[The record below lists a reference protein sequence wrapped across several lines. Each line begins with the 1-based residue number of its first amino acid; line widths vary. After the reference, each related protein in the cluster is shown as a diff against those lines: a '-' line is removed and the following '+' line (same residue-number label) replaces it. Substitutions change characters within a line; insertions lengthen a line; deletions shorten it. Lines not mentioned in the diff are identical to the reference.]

1 MSYESLHCYSPALKV
16 FQTWGFLEVAVKQF
30 YVLSLV
36 TQSHLG
42 LWSGT
47 DGDPRRRGAVSRKRY
62 TTTIIFSTVHLSYH
76 TERGRPRL
84 YNESTLQ
91 NHVYHSN
98 YRRQFYVVK
107 TVL

>member
-1 MSYESLHCYSPALKV
+1 MV
-16 FQTWGFLEVAVKQF
+16 RDRWRFQKKIHH
-30 YVLSLV
+30 YN
-36 TQSHLG
+36 
-42 LWSGT
+42 
-47 DGDPRRRGAVSRKRY
+47 
-62 TTTIIFSTVHLSYH
+62 TIISKVHLSYH